1 MQKHNRQE
9 PDQSTRRTA
18 AIASASASCQV
29 VCLLDVLGFE
39 SQLATL
45 GLAALHTKYQKLI
58 DYVQQQTGGI
68 DIVPTPGGQVAVG
81 WLVLGHA
88 YFSDTIL
95 FWTRYN
101 RTSLPS
107 FTQLIAEAI
116 CRGIEIELP
125 LRGTI
130 SVGDLILDRDRGVF
144 LGAPLVEAART
155 EREQRWIGASFG
167 ASFKHP
173 EYDGGFYL
181 NTVLPYKSHYKNAAS
196 PLVTG
201 ITVDW
206 PRRWRETRT
215 ANLEA
220 AVKSLDT
227 DTRFSEYYSV
237 SLSYVNFS
245 ASNHDW
251 FRTGKRL
258 DYG

>member
-1 MQKHNRQE
+1 MSE
-9 PDQSTRRTA
+9 PDTTPA
-18 AIASASASCQV
+18 ATPSCQV

-39 SQLATL
+39 SQLAAL
-45 GLAALHTKYQKLI
+45 GLSALYTKYQKLI
-58 DYVQQQTGGI
+58 YYVQQQTGGI
-68 DIVPTPGGQVAVG
+68 DIVPTPDGHVAVG
-81 WLVLGHA
+81 WLVLGNA

-95 FWTRYN
+95 FWTRYS

-107 FTQLIAEAI
+107 FTQLIADAI
-116 CRGIEIELP
+116 CRGIETELP

-167 ASFKHP
+167 ASFRLP

-181 NTVLPYKSHYKNAAS
+181 NTVLPHKSHYKDAAS
-196 PLVTG
+196 PLATG

-215 ANLEA
+215 ADLAA

-227 DTRFSEYYSV
+227 DARFSDYYSA
-237 SLSYVNFS
+237 SLRYINFS

-251 FRTGKRL
+251 FRTGKHL

>member
-1 MQKHNRQE
+1 MSE
-9 PDQSTRRTA
+9 SETTLTA
-18 AIASASASCQV
+18 TPSCQV

-39 SQLATL
+39 SQLAAL
-45 GLAALHTKYQKLI
+45 GLSALHTKYQKLI
-58 DYVQQQTGGI
+58 DYVQQQIGGV
-68 DIVPTPGGQVAVG
+68 DIVPTPEGHVAVG
-81 WLVLGHA
+81 WLVVGNA

-95 FWTRYN
+95 FWTRYS

-107 FTQLIAEAI
+107 FTQLIADAI
-116 CRGIEIELP
+116 CRGIETELP

-130 SVGDLILDRDRGVF
+130 SVGDLILDRDQGVF

-167 ASFKHP
+167 ASFKLP
-173 EYDGGFYL
+173 EYDGGFHL
-181 NTVLPYKSHYKNAAS
+181 NTVLPHKSHYKDAAS
-196 PLVTG
+196 PLATG

-215 ANLEA
+215 ADLA
-220 AVKSLDT
+220 TAVKSLDA
-227 DTRFSEYYSV
+227 DDRFSDYYSA
-237 SLSYVNFS
+237 SLRYINFS

-251 FRTGKRL
+251 FRTGKHL